1 MIKNILAVAIVVALS
16 ACSSGSDNDGD
27 NGAGNGTDNGA
38 GKATILIMVLVVA
51 LVTAPAAL
59 ETSSLKTPLYRPVV
73 ARGLLPAQRQVH
85 TSAFWVRMMVCSL
98 LTTITK

>member
-38 GKATILIMVLVVA
+38 GNNTDN
-51 LVTAPAAL
+51 
-59 ETSSLKTPLYRPVV
+59 
-73 ARGLLPAQRQVH
+73 GH